1 MRAESQ
7 ETAERPRLFLIT
19 GIMAAGKSAVA
30 QALAERL
37 PRSVHL
43 RGDVFRR
50 MIVRG
55 RADMDL
61 ELSTDAEEQLHLRN
75 RIAATVAAL
84 YLEAR
89 FNVIYQDI
97 IIGPVLADVVDALRQ
112 HPLYVVVLCPEPAVV
127 AVREAARAKRGY
139 RDARAVEA
147 FDHVLRASTPRVGL
161 WLDTSHLTVAET
173 IDALLANLD
182 GARVSCG
189 TEP

>member
-127 AVREAARAKRGY
+127 AAREAARAKRGY